1 MRQMLGALILG
12 TVLASGAVA
21 AYASESTDLG
31 LPPLQPMGSAAV
43 ITPAGEPD
51 FQPAAPPSWV
61 VQPDQINDR
70 DNRE

>member
-21 AYASESTDLG
+21 AYASGSTDLG
-31 LPPLQPMGSAAV
+31 LPPLQPMGGV
-43 ITPAGEPD
+43 EPD
-51 FQPAAPPSWV
+51 VHPAAPPSWV

>member
-21 AYASESTDLG
+21 AYASDSTDLG
-31 LPPLQPMGSAAV
+31 LPPLQPMGGVAV
-43 ITPAGEPD
+43 TTPADQPD
-51 FQPAAPPSWV
+51 VQPAPQPSLV
-61 VQPDQINDR
+61 VQPDQDKEH

>member
-21 AYASESTDLG
+21 AYASGSTDLG
-31 LPPLQPMGSAAV
+31 LPPLQPMGGVAV

-61 VQPDQINDR
+61 VQPDQNNNR

>member
-21 AYASESTDLG
+21 AYASDSTDLG
-31 LPPLQPMGSAAV
+31 LPPLQPMGGVAV
-43 ITPAGEPD
+43 ITPDDQPD
-51 FQPAAPPSWV
+51 VQPAPPPSWV
-61 VQPDQINDR
+61 VQPDQINNR